1 MAGKRK
7 RGGKDGAG
15 SGATGSK
22 KHKKE
27 MMPIDL
33 SSNSTPTL
41 EVKPFVENP
50 TGDNRKREAE
60 LYEKLGSVVED
71 IRNDAAE
78 CIVTSLFEGD
88 GAAEIIL
95 ERHLSRRLFRGLA
108 SGREGSRL
116 GFSLVITE
124 ILQQLYGDGDLAQT
138 KYTGLTFEK
147 VLGILADKTKSVGN
161 VSGQEER
168 DHHLGQ
174 VFGLECFVK
183 SKILSRDVSRW
194 NAVLDMLLK
203 LSHKKIWLRPQCGWI
218 LVQAMEQMTE
228 DVTKAT
234 LTKIVGAGMA
244 QTPEGVAAWIV
255 SLNRYPRLQVAP
267 WKNPL
272 SNKSLKELAAVLKES
287 FKDAAKDPKEKQNG
301 AKQASWS
308 AQLHFVWDL
317 ILARFLKLSDS
328 SNSKDEDFDQFWC
341 RVVDDGLF
349 SKQAT
354 DGQKFKGF
362 MVFEKMLK
370 GFAQK
375 PSNLESLFSRNFM
388 SCLLNQAA
396 REDRYLNRAAT
407 KALKAIEEV
416 VSSHPDA
423 LAPILAN
430 LLGKHGSYG
439 FDQRSSSKTVDKILQ
454 NVNEHNV
461 ASVLAVV
468 KRPIK
473 LMKSQSIIEAQV
485 TVRNYSDYLAKILSA
500 FASAASSAKDE
511 KAGKPAGEDGP
522 KRKSAD
528 KKPATSGSFDK
539 TLQELTHVAYG
550 HPAEIPKEALTDQIR
565 EMCRS
570 RLETSLAKLAR
581 ASTDFAV
588 FCKAVASI
596 DSSAMTMTAEIK
608 KAKDEALSRMEK
620 LLKRKLDA
628 AQGLAML
635 HAISIFQ
642 LYNEDPDAMDVLD
655 DLSQC
660 YDKLGSGDAT
670 GKGSADG
677 GSELLVEILLSMV
690 ARPSSL
696 MREVSQQVFGVFT
709 SQMSDESMQLL
720 TGPLASDESTKGQR
734 ELFNT
739 EDDAMDVDSD
749 ASEGED
755 EDDKSVI
762 DVEDV
767 SDFEIDSNLEFVDV
781 KGDDDGD
788 DEQEE
793 EDDDDEEED
802 EEDDDDDASDDDDA
816 DEDSDN
822 STSNPSP
829 SKALNQDGH
838 WDNPEELDNILGK
851 ILNSHRLDQDAEA
864 ESSSSEGDMSDS
876 QMFALEAQLSAA
888 IAPRI
893 KANKPDARK
902 QKKDA
907 KQSVVNFKHRI
918 LDLLDIYVKNEPL
931 SRLTFAVLLPL
942 LTLMRTTST
951 KALANRAYDVILD
964 LRKAIKKARAPGG
977 ARAGPSAAT
986 SSASAPASSSKLSSS
1001 TGSSEAAAPPAPP
1014 QEELLSLLRECH
1026 DEAGRDDSQAHA
1038 KAASAASLIVAAALF
1053 RQDREVIG
1061 EIAGVYA
1068 QTEAAWV
1075 LKRAGMHSCFFR
1087 EWHDWAQSMRGAGLG
1102 SN

>member
-15 SGATGSK
+15 CGATGSK

-71 IRNDAAE
+71 VRNDAAE
-78 CIVTSLFEGD
+78 CIVASLFQGD

-124 ILQQLYGDGDLAQT
+124 ILLQLYGDGDLAQT

-234 LTKIVGAGMA
+234 LTKIAGAGMA

-255 SLNRYPRLQVAP
+255 SLNRYPKLQVAP

-317 ILARFLKLSDS
+317 ILARFLSDN
-328 SNSKDEDFDQFWC
+328 SNPKDEDFDQFWC

-370 GFAQK
+370 GFSQR

-396 REDRYLNRAAT
+396 KEDRYLNRAAT

-500 FASAASSAKDE
+500 FASTASSGKDE
-511 KAGKPAGEDGP
+511 KAGKPAGEDGT

-528 KKPATSGSFDK
+528 KKAATSGSFDK

-670 GKGSADG
+670 GKSSADG

-781 KGDDDGD
+781 KGDGDGD

-793 EDDDDEEED
+793 DDEEE
-802 EEDDDDDASDDDDA
+802 EEEEEEDDDDDDASDDDEA
-816 DEDSDN
+816 DEDSDNN

-942 LTLMRTTST
+942 LMLMRTTST
-951 KALANRAYDVILD
+951 KALANRAYDVILN

-986 SSASAPASSSKLSSS
+986 PSASSSKLSSS
-1001 TGSSEAAAPPAPP
+1001 TGSSEAAAAP
-1014 QEELLSLLRECH
+1014 QEELLSLLRDCH

-1038 KAASAASLIVAAALF
+1038 KAASTASLIVAAALF

-1087 EWHDWAQSMRGAGLG
+1087 EWHDWAQSMRGTGLG

>member
-7 RGGKDGAG
+7 RGGKDGGPG
-15 SGATGSK
+15 SGANGSK
-22 KHKKE
+22 KPKKE
-27 MMPIDL
+27 MLPIDL
-33 SSNSTPTL
+33 SSNETPRL
-41 EVKPFVENP
+41 EVKSFAETP
-50 TGDNRKREAE
+50 TGDDRKREAH
-60 LYEKLGSVVED
+60 LYELLGSVVEEV
-71 IRNDAAE
+71 RNDAAE
-78 CIVTSLFEGD
+78 CIVSSLLEGD
-88 GAAEIIL
+88 GAPEVIL

-124 ILQQLYGDGDLAQT
+124 ILSQLFGDGELAKT
-138 KYTGLTFEK
+138 KYTGLTFDK
-147 VLGILADKTKSVGN
+147 VIGLLADKTKSVGN

-183 SKILSRDVSRW
+183 SKTLFKDVSRW

-203 LSHKKIWLRPQCGWI
+203 LGLKKIWLRPQCGWI
-218 LVQAMEQMTE
+218 LVQALEQMTE
-228 DVTKAT
+228 DVAKAT
-234 LTKIVGAGMA
+234 LVKVAGAGMA

-255 SLNRYPRLQVAP
+255 TLNRYPGLKIPP

-272 SNKSLKELAAVLKES
+272 SNKSLGDLAAVLKES

-317 ILARFLKLSDS
+317 ILARFLSAKNDS
-328 SNSKDEDFDQFWC
+328 KEEDFDQFWC

-362 MVFEKMLK
+362 MVFEKMLR
-370 GFAQK
+370 GFAQT
-375 PSNLESLFSRNFM
+375 PSKLEALFSRNFM

-396 REDRYLNRAAT
+396 KEDRYLNRAAT

-416 VSSHPDA
+416 VLSHPDA

-430 LLGKHGSYG
+430 LLGKNGAYA
-439 FDQRSSSKTVDKILQ
+439 FDQRSSSKTVDKIMQ
-454 NVNEHNV
+454 SINEHNV
-461 ASVLAVV
+461 ESVLAVV

-473 LMKSQSIIEAQV
+473 LMKKQEVVEAQA
-485 TVRNYSDYLAKILSA
+485 TVRAYSDYLAKILNA
-500 FASAASSAKDE
+500 FASSVPARDEE
-511 KAGKPAGEDGP
+511 KADISAGGKGQ
-522 KRKSAD
+522 KSKSAVESRA
-528 KKPATSGSFDK
+528 ATGSFAK
-539 TLQELTHVAYG
+539 SLQELTSVAYG
-550 HPAEIPKEALTDQIR
+550 QPAEIPKDALTDQIR

-581 ASTDFAV
+581 ASTDFSV

-608 KAKDEALSRMEK
+608 KAKDEALSRMRT
-620 LLKRKLDA
+620 LLKSRTDA

-660 YDKLGSGDAT
+660 YDKLMSKNAT
-670 GKGSADG
+670 DEGNTQG
-677 GSELLVEILLSMV
+677 GSELLIEILLSMV

-696 MREVSQQVFGVFT
+696 MRQVSQQVFGVFT
-709 SQMSDESMQLL
+709 SQMSEQSMELL
-720 TGPLASDESTKGQR
+720 TGPLGSDESTKGQR

-739 EDDAMDVDSD
+739 EDDAMEIESD
-749 ASEGED
+749 ASEGEEEE
-755 EDDKSVI
+755 EDDDDVI
-762 DVEDV
+762 DVEDA
-767 SDFEIDSNLEFVDV
+767 SDFEIDSDLEFVDV
-781 KGDDDGD
+781 KGDDDVSEEQDEDEDDGD
-788 DEQEE
+788 
-793 EDDDDEEED
+793 EDSGDDDEKSED
-802 EEDDDDDASDDDDA
+802 QDAQ
-816 DEDSDN
+816 DSGNDN
-822 STSNPSP
+822 GNSEAG
-829 SKALNQDGH
+829 KRKLNQDGE

-851 ILNSHRLDQDAEA
+851 ILKSHRLDKDADA
-864 ESSSSEGDMSDS
+864 ESSDDEGDMSDA
-876 QMFALEAQLSAA
+876 QMFALDQQLSAA

-893 KANKPDARK
+893 KANKTDTKK

-907 KQSVVNFKHRI
+907 KQSVVNFKHRV

-931 SRLTFAVLLPL
+931 HPLTFSTLLPL
-942 LTLMRTTST
+942 LNLMRTTST
-951 KALANRAYDVILD
+951 KALANRAHEVILN
-964 LRKAIKKARAPGG
+964 LRKAIKKTRAS
-977 ARAGPSAAT
+977 ATAAAAAT
-986 SSASAPASSSKLSSS
+986 TTTTSLN
-1001 TGSSEAAAPPAPP
+1001 EA
-1014 QEELLSLLRECH
+1014 QLLTLLRACH
-1026 DEAGRDDSQAHA
+1026 DEAGRDDAQAYA

-1053 RQDREVIG
+1053 RQQRESI
-1061 EIAGVYA
+1061 EQIAGVYA
-1068 QTEAAWV
+1068 QTESAWV
-1075 LKRAGMHSCFFR
+1075 LNRARMHSCFFK
-1087 EWHDWAQSMRGAGLG
+1087 EWHEWALSMRNGR
-1102 SN
+1102 

>member
-1 MAGKRK
+1 
-7 RGGKDGAG
+7 
-15 SGATGSK
+15 
-22 KHKKE
+22 
-27 MMPIDL
+27 
-33 SSNSTPTL
+33 
-41 EVKPFVENP
+41 
-50 TGDNRKREAE
+50 
-60 LYEKLGSVVED
+60 
-71 IRNDAAE
+71 
-78 CIVTSLFEGD
+78 
-88 GAAEIIL
+88 
-95 ERHLSRRLFRGLA
+95 
-108 SGREGSRL
+108 
-116 GFSLVITE
+116 
-124 ILQQLYGDGDLAQT
+124 
-138 KYTGLTFEK
+138 
-147 VLGILADKTKSVGN
+147 
-161 VSGQEER
+161 
-168 DHHLGQ
+168 
-174 VFGLECFVK
+174 
-183 SKILSRDVSRW
+183 
-194 NAVLDMLLK
+194 
-203 LSHKKIWLRPQCGWI
+203 
-218 LVQAMEQMTE
+218 
-228 DVTKAT
+228 
-234 LTKIVGAGMA
+234 
-244 QTPEGVAAWIV
+244 
-255 SLNRYPRLQVAP
+255 
-267 WKNPL
+267 
-272 SNKSLKELAAVLKES
+272 
-287 FKDAAKDPKEKQNG
+287 
-301 AKQASWS
+301 
-308 AQLHFVWDL
+308 
-317 ILARFLKLSDS
+317 
-328 SNSKDEDFDQFWC
+328 
-341 RVVDDGLF
+341 
-349 SKQAT
+349 
-354 DGQKFKGF
+354 
-362 MVFEKMLK
+362 
-370 GFAQK
+370 
-375 PSNLESLFSRNFM
+375 M

-528 KKPATSGSFDK
+528 KKAATSGSFDK
-539 TLQELTHVAYG
+539 TIQELTHVAYG

-767 SDFEIDSNLEFVDV
+767 SDFEIDPNLEFVDV
-781 KGDDDGD
+781 KGDGDGD

-793 EDDDDEEED
+793 GDDDDDDEEEEE
-802 EEDDDDDASDDDDA
+802 EEDDDDNASDDDEA

-822 STSNPSP
+822 NSTNNPSP

-951 KALANRAYDVILD
+951 KALANRAYDVILN

-986 SSASAPASSSKLSSS
+986 SSASSSKLSSS
-1001 TGSSEAAAPPAPP
+1001 TGSSEAVAAPA
-1014 QEELLSLLRECH
+1014 QEELLSLLRDCH

-1087 EWHDWAQSMRGAGLG
+1087 EWHDWAQSMRGTG
-1102 SN
+1102 

>member
-7 RGGKDGAG
+7 RGGKDGAA
-15 SGATGSK
+15 SSATGSK

-33 SSNSTPTL
+33 SSNSIPTL

-71 IRNDAAE
+71 VRNDAAE
-78 CIVTSLFEGD
+78 CIVASLFQGD

-124 ILQQLYGDGDLAQT
+124 ILLQLYGDGDLAQT

-234 LTKIVGAGMA
+234 LTKIAGAGMA

-287 FKDAAKDPKEKQNG
+287 FNAAKDPKEKQNG

-317 ILARFLKLSDS
+317 ILARFLSDS
-328 SNSKDEDFDQFWC
+328 SNPKDEDFDQFWC

-370 GFAQK
+370 GFAQT

-485 TVRNYSDYLAKILSA
+485 TVRNYSDYLAKLLSA

-511 KAGKPAGEDGP
+511 KAGKPTGEDGP
-522 KRKSAD
+522 QRKSAD
-528 KKPATSGSFDK
+528 KKAATTGSFDK

-565 EMCRS
+565 DMCRS

-608 KAKDEALSRMEK
+608 KAKDEALFRMEK

-642 LYNEDPDAMDVLD
+642 LYNEDPDAMDVLN

-781 KGDDDGD
+781 QGGGDGD

-793 EDDDDEEED
+793 DDDKEEDEGDDDE
-802 EEDDDDDASDDDDA
+802 ASDDDDDA

-822 STSNPSP
+822 GTSNPFP
-829 SKALNQDGH
+829 SKTLNQDGH
-838 WDNPEELDNILGK
+838 WDNPEELDNMLGK

-951 KALANRAYDVILD
+951 KALANRAYDVILG

-977 ARAGPSAAT
+977 APAGPSAAT
-986 SSASAPASSSKLSSS
+986 SSASSKLSSS
-1001 TGSSEAAAPPAPP
+1001 TGSSEAAAPPP
-1014 QEELLSLLRECH
+1014 QEELLSLLRDCH

-1087 EWHDWAQSMRGAGLG
+1087 EWHDWAQSMRGARLG